1 MRLNTL
7 PIRFF
12 TIIVLLALTVQ
23 TFKFNFVV
31 ADYYVNTSNYIK
43 KCINKTKPKSTCQG
57 KCQMMMKMREEQHK
71 EEQSSGSRSENKFE
85 QVIYVHSKSDLLA
98 VNFISG
104 TINFPP
110 FCEGKIQDYISSPFQ
125 PPGV

>member
-1 MRLNTL
+1 
-7 PIRFF
+7 
-12 TIIVLLALTVQ
+12 
-23 TFKFNFVV
+23 
-31 ADYYVNTSNYIK
+31 
-43 KCINKTKPKSTCQG
+43 
-57 KCQMMMKMREEQHK
+57 MMKKMREEQQK
-71 EEQSSGSRSENKFE
+71 EKQSSGNRSENKFD
-85 QVIYVHSKSDLLA
+85 QVIYVYSKSDLLA

>member
-85 QVIYVHSKSDLLA
+85 QIIYFNSNDDILA
-98 VNFISG
+98 TQILSSTNS
-104 TINFPP
+104 FPP
-110 FCEGKIQDYISSPFQ
+110 FSEGKIQDFISSPFQ